1 MMCFPVVYGYF
12 GFIDQN
18 DIFEEKSKMCNSTH
32 EIYEIVHFSKG
43 FGVEIFVIECFVL
56 FFSQL
61 ADHLHSVT
69 FRNYSFYLT
78 I

>member
-1 MMCFPVVYGYF
+1 
-12 GFIDQN
+12 
-18 DIFEEKSKMCNSTH
+18 MCNSTH

-61 ADHLHSVT
+61 ADHLHSET